1 LTAKYERVHRVLDCW
16 LPQRWFS
23 HCAAIFSAF
32 MSRRFRP
39 LRGLKRF
46 LTRRER
52 PIRGLLDL
60 QRRSRKLTGH
70 VDITEIRVEVGQVC
84 LFPVA
89 LNFNQ
94 QTIRCE
100 LLSCKGAPWH
110 HVTFFVTRAVVEA
123 DNSHTCFAVT
133 KAGGWWCKLRFLR
146 RPPIVRRVF
155 ENSDGLRLA
164 VTPSYHSS
172 AVQKQTAQ
180 SMHVVASM

>member
-1 LTAKYERVHRVLDCW
+1 MSVCIVYWIVGCRKDG
-16 LPQRWFS
+16 LPIVRQFFS
-23 HCAAIFSAF
+23 IHVALFPAIAGSEKVFD
-32 MSRRFRP
+32 
-39 LRGLKRF
+39 G
-46 LTRRER
+46 
-52 PIRGLLDL
+52 GLLDL

-123 DNSHTCFAVT
+123 DNSPTCFAVT
-133 KAGGWWCKLRFLR
+133 KAGGWWCKLRFMR